1 MFLHKLIAE
10 YLDVT
15 YRHLL
20 YVLLGFV
27 KRGIVKKTPQG
38 YYNENIKMLRESEEK
53 RKIISSL

>member
-10 YLDVT
+10 YLNVT

-38 YYNENIKMLRESEEK
+38 YYNGNVKMLREIEEK
-53 RKIISSL
+53 RKITSSL